1 MQAENRKLQ
10 VNAEVLRVELET
22 KAKDL
27 ILVRREVGGLSDDN
41 ERLRRMFDIV

>member
-27 ILVRREVGGLSDDN
+27 QLVRREVGGLTDDN